1 MPTRQN
7 SMTDESRAVAVIL
20 AAGKSTRMRSRL
32 PKPLHPICGRPLTRH
47 VVEACRSAGVDR
59 VIVIIGHE
67 AEAVRAGLGGD
78 LEYAIQVEQ
87 RGSGHAAQC
96 AESLLRG
103 FKGTALVLAGDVP
116 LLRDDTVSKL
126 LESHQQTGAAATL
139 LTAFLDDASGYGRIV
154 RSADGSVA
162 RIVEHKDA
170 TEEER

>member
-1 MPTRQN
+1 
-7 SMTDESRAVAVIL
+7 
-20 AAGKSTRMRSRL
+20 
-32 PKPLHPICGRPLTRH
+32 
-47 VVEACRSAGVDR
+47 
-59 VIVIIGHE
+59 
-67 AEAVRAGLGGD
+67 
-78 LEYAIQVEQ
+78 EQ

-139 LTAFLDDASGYGRIV
+139 LTAFLDDATGYGRIV
-154 RSADGSVA
+154 RNADGTVA

-170 TEEER
+170 TPDERAILEWNPSIYCFEAPALFLALRDVRPNNVQGEYYLTDVVGILA